1 MNSESPERFPGLRE
15 LDLQRVMSEQIG
27 TRAITSVEALVRRVE
42 DLLLE
47 TDDLL
52 QDAQRRQDPQW
63 WRYADHRDDLVDI
76 LRAFAEG
83 GLALTGVHCPCH
95 LSSAAKG

>member
-76 LRAFAEG
+76 LRAIAD
-83 GLALTGVHCPCH
+83 GVSLSQVFTAPCH
-95 LSSAAKG
+95 HRPATKG

>member
-1 MNSESPERFPGLRE
+1 MKSAPPTRNPGLRQ

-27 TRAITSVEALVRRVE
+27 ACAITSAEAMVRRVE

-52 QDAQRRQDPQW
+52 QDAQRRLDPHW
-63 WRYADHRDDLVDI
+63 WRYADHRDDLVDV
-76 LRAFAEG
+76 LRTISGEG
-83 GLALTGVHCPCH
+83 RFVPR
-95 LSSAAKG
+95 